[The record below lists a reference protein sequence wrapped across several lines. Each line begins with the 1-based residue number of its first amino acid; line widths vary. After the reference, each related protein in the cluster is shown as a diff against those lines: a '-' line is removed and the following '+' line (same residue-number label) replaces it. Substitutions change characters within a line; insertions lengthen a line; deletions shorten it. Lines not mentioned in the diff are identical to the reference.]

1 MKKYLLL
8 GLLPAFLLLGC
19 KDDEKPV
26 TPMNSLER
34 VTCYKNNSPWPE
46 SEIRIIYNNEG
57 KLSQLE
63 EYNST
68 SGLMLQYT
76 YIVNTSSINVSL
88 VDYSAGAPAFFPNYR
103 TLDLAGSRVYKERF
117 NDTYEHNGSKETYA
131 KVRFDY
137 VYNSSSL
144 GSINRTTVFP
154 DDGQY
159 NERELKNAVTF
170 QYLYGNL
177 SKLSWSA
184 DINTLVKMEIAYS
197 DTPIPTNFPL
207 RFLRPINLDAW
218 DMLDP
223 LNFYYGAGSLKLPS
237 SIKVTDLASGE
248 VTEYTFTPHTL
259 NDGYLMDME
268 IRRLRNSIEDVYTY
282 AFKYKGLQ

>member
-1 MKKYLLL
+1 MRKYLLL

-26 TPMNSLER
+26 APMKSLER
-34 VTCYKNNSPWPE
+34 VTSYKNYSPSSE
-46 SEIRIIYNNEG
+46 GEIRIIYNNEG

-63 EYNST
+63 QYKS
-68 SGLMLQYT
+68 SIGLMLQYN
-76 YIVNTSSINVSL
+76 YIVSTSSINVSL
-88 VDYSAGAPAFFPNYR
+88 ADYISGSQTFSPNYR
-103 TLDLAGSRVYKERF
+103 TLDLAGNRVYKERF
-117 NDTYEHNGSKETYA
+117 NATYEHNGSKETYA
-131 KVRFDY
+131 KERFDY
-137 VYNSSSL
+137 VYTGASL

-170 QYLYGNL
+170 EYLYNNL

-197 DTPIPTNFPL
+197 DTPIPANFPL
-207 RFLRPINLDAW
+207 RFLTPINLDTW
-218 DMLDP
+218 TMFDP

-248 VTEYTFTPHTL
+248 VTEYTFAPHTL

-268 IRRLRNSIEDVYTY
+268 IKRLRNSIEDTYTY